1 VLVGVATP
9 LAGVRLKLDV
19 VDDGGDNMFV
29 SAAPSGPS
37 SADMDMDI
45 TSSFACSSVGIVSL
59 SRILFGTCDMM

>member
-19 VDDGGDNMFV
+19 VDDGGDSMV
-29 SAAPSGPS
+29 ASAAPSWPS

-45 TSSFACSSVGIVSL
+45 TSSLA
-59 SRILFGTCDMM
+59 